1 MDNHDTSIMAEYRE
15 LYGQLLEC
23 TKHQLELISAEESL
37 ERMTEVY
44 LQSAEKWEEIRGRID
59 RLALEFP
66 ILKEIQDA
74 ALAET
79 MKNIQAYLQMTEAR
93 LSDSIQETGG
103 DLRTVK
109 DQRLL
114 MNAYYGMNRRG
125 HHSIY
130 FDEKK

>member
-1 MDNHDTSIMAEYRE
+1 MGNHEASIMAEYRE

-23 TKHQLELISAEESL
+23 TKHQLELLSAEESL

-59 RLALEFP
+59 RMDLEFP

-79 MKNIQAYLQMTEAR
+79 MKNIQAYLQMIEAW
-93 LSDSIQETGG
+93 LSDSIDETGS

-125 HHSIY
+125 YHSFY